1 MTTQKIDRAN
11 IAGICCALPGEAIA
25 INDLNSSHNEKELK
39 KFTKMTGVQTVYR
52 VQKGQTTSDLCL
64 AAAEKL
70 LADLKW
76 DRSSID
82 GLVFISQTPDY
93 VLPATS
99 CILQDRLGLST
110 SSFAFDINLGCSGF
124 VYGAWVVSK
133 LLSPTCRRVLL
144 LNGDTSSTILSSE
157 DASVSLLFGDAGAAT
172 AFEYKENVC
181 LSSFVMG
188 TNGSGYNHLIVPGGS
203 GRNPRT
209 KETSIR
215 TVDHDGVIRSQDDLY
230 MNGIEIFNFTLK
242 EVPSLINTI
251 LDVHGWKEED
261 VDYFIFHQANKF
273 LIEQLARKIGISM
286 DKVPISINSYGNT
299 SSASIPLM
307 LIEVIKERKFN
318 NIDLNFILAG
328 FGVGL
333 SWAAA
338 ALNMNDTVCSDLV
351 FV

>member
-99 CILQDRLGLST
+99 CILQDKLGLST

-124 VYGAWVVSK
+124 VYGTWIVSK

-144 LNGDTSSTILSSE
+144 LNGDTSSRIISPE

-172 AFEYKENVC
+172 AFEYNENATK
-181 LSSFVMG
+181 SSFILG
-188 TNGSGYNHLIVPGGS
+188 TDGSGYNRLIVPGGS
-203 GRNPRT
+203 GRNPRDSQT
-209 KETSIR
+209 HIR
-215 TVDHDGVIRSQDDLY
+215 KQDHDGVIRSKDDLY

-242 EVPSLINTI
+242 EVQPLIQSI
-251 LDVHGWKEED
+251 LDVHGWSEED
-261 VDYFIFHQANKF
+261 VDYYILHQANKF
-273 LIEQLARKIGISM
+273 LLEQLTRKFGVSKE
-286 DKVPISINSYGNT
+286 KVPINIQDYGNT

-307 LIEVIKERKFN
+307 LVDVLKERNPQDK
-318 NIDLNFILAG
+318 DLNLVLAG

-338 ALNMNDTVCSDLV
+338 AINISKTICSDLV
-351 FV
+351 YV